1 MAGAGMKA
9 IKNRIASVN
18 STKQITNAMHLV
30 ASSKLRKAKQA
41 TENSSAY
48 FNTMYETI
56 VDISV
61 NTKGL
66 NSQFLKARDLKT
78 RCHLVIAGDRGL
90 AGGYNSSAFKEA
102 EKYMGLVEDYVITVG
117 KKSYDYFSKKDVK
130 IIDRIESVEK
140 YE

>member
-1 MAGAGMKA
+1 MKA

-102 EKYMGLVEDYVITVG
+102 EKYMGLVEDYVITV
-117 KKSYDYFSKKDVK
+117 
-130 IIDRIESVEK
+130 
-140 YE
+140 